1 MDFPNSFFPCES
13 FISQKTKLFER
24 RKRLRAKSSLQEI
37 QRLTFLW
44 TNTNTTLAILKIMP
58 HMLFVRF
65 KWHTTAN
72 ATKLHPVQFKLIL
85 GLQTGFLTQCFQRNW
100 LKEQTDIL
108 NCETFPTTCISSKI
122 KILLPADLTLRRPIT

>member
-37 QRLTFLW
+37 QRLTYLW
-44 TNTNTTLAILKIMP
+44 TNTNTNLAILKIMP
-58 HMLFVRF
+58 HMLFARF

-85 GLQTGFLTQCFQRNW
+85 GLQTGFLTQCFQRNCSKRK
-100 LKEQTDIL
+100 LIFLIVKLFLQRASLQRSKFCCRLIL
-108 NCETFPTTCISSKI
+108 P
-122 KILLPADLTLRRPIT
+122 

>member
-1 MDFPNSFFPCES
+1 
-13 FISQKTKLFER
+13 
-24 RKRLRAKSSLQEI
+24 
-37 QRLTFLW
+37 
-44 TNTNTTLAILKIMP
+44 
-58 HMLFVRF
+58 MLFARF